1 MSALKREDYY
11 EPSCPFC
18 TDGLDG
24 KQPIRHIDVSRMM
37 GRLNAYLDR
46 NDYDAAERHLQYWL
60 AEAQNG
66 NDERGALTIRNEQ
79 MGLYRKRGK
88 REEALEAVLEG
99 LSLLRALQFEGTL
112 TAGTTYVNAAT
123 VYKSFGMPKDALSL
137 YRAAQEIYEKTLPE
151 DDARLGGLYN
161 NMALALVDEK
171 QFREAEACYRKAL
184 SVMSRVEHG
193 EAEAAITYL
202 NMADLAAEELGLLES
217 EEIVSA
223 YLDKAETLLETP
235 SLPHNGYYAFVCE
248 KCAPTFDYFGRFAY
262 AKELKT
268 HSEEIYARN

>member
-24 KQPIRHIDVSRMM
+24 KQPIRPIDVSRMID
-37 GRLNAYLDR
+37 RLNAYLDR

-268 HSEEIYARN
+268 RSEEIYARN

>member
-1 MSALKREDYY
+1 MSALKREDYE

-24 KQPIRHIDVSRMM
+24 RQPIRPIDISRMLD
-37 GRLNAYLDR
+37 RLNAHLDR

-123 VYKSFGMPKDALSL
+123 VYKSFGMAKEALPL
-137 YRAAQEIYEKTLPE
+137 YRAAQEIYEKELSE

-268 HSEEIYARN
+268 RSEEIYARN

>member
-1 MSALKREDYY
+1 MSALKREDYE

-24 KQPIRHIDVSRMM
+24 KQPIRPIDVSRMID
-37 GRLNAYLDR
+37 RLNAYLDR

-88 REEALEAVLEG
+88 REKALEAVREG
-99 LSLLRALQFEGTL
+99 LSLLHTLQFEGTL
-112 TAGTTYVNAAT
+112 TASTTYVNAAT
-123 VYKSFGMPKDALSL
+123 VYKSFGMAKEALPL
-137 YRAAQEIYEKTLPE
+137 YRAAQEIYEKELSE

-161 NMALALVDEK
+161 NMALALADEK
-171 QFREAEACYRKAL
+171 QFQEAEACYRKAL
-184 SVMSRVEHG
+184 SVMAQVEHG

-202 NMADLAAEELGLLES
+202 NLADLAAEELGLLES
-217 EEIVSA
+217 EAIVSA

-235 SLPHNGYYAFVCE
+235 TLPHNGNYAFVCE

-268 HSEEIYARN
+268 RSEEIYARN

>member
-1 MSALKREDYY
+1 MDAFKREDYA

-24 KQPIRHIDVSRMM
+24 KKTVHPIDVCRMTEK
-37 GRLNAYLDR
+37 LNAYLDR

-66 NDERGALTIRNEQ
+66 NDERGALSVRNEQ

-88 REEALEAVLEG
+88 REEALNAVRQA

-112 TAGTTYVNAAT
+112 TTGTTYVNAAT
-123 VYKSFGMPKDALSL
+123 VYKAFGMAKDALPL
-137 YRAAQEIYEKTLPE
+137 YRAAQEIYEKSLRE

-161 NMALALVDEK
+161 NMALALADEK

-184 SVMSRVEHG
+184 TVMAQVEHG

-202 NMADLAAEELGLLES
+202 NMADLAAEELGLLAS

-223 YLDKAETLLETP
+223 YLDKAEALLQTPTLP
-235 SLPHNGYYAFVCE
+235 RNGYYAFVCE

-262 AKELKT
+262 ARELKER
-268 HSEEIYARN
+268 SEEIYART

>member
-24 KQPIRHIDVSRMM
+24 KQPIRPIDVSRMM
-37 GRLNAYLDR
+37 DRLNAYLDR
-46 NDYDAAERHLQYWL
+46 NDYDAAERHLCYWL
-60 AEAQNG
+60 TEAQNG

-123 VYKSFGMPKDALSL
+123 VYKSFGMLKDALSL

-161 NMALALVDEK
+161 NMALALVDE
-171 QFREAEACYRKAL
+171 QQYCEAEACYRKAL

-268 HSEEIYARN
+268 RSEEIYARN

>member
-24 KQPIRHIDVSRMM
+24 KQPIRPIDISRMLD
-37 GRLNAYLDR
+37 RLNAHLDR

-268 HSEEIYARN
+268 RSEEIYARN

>member
-1 MSALKREDYY
+1 MDALKREDYA

-24 KQPIRHIDVSRMM
+24 KKTVHPIDVCRMTEK
-37 GRLNAYLDR
+37 LNAYLDR
-46 NDYDAAERHLQYWL
+46 NNYDAAERHLQYWL

-66 NDERGALTIRNEQ
+66 NDERGALSVRNEQ

-88 REEALEAVLEG
+88 REEALNAVRQA

-123 VYKSFGMPKDALSL
+123 VYKAFGMAKDALPL
-137 YRAAQEIYEKTLPE
+137 YRAAQEIYEKSLRE

-161 NMALALVDEK
+161 NMALALADEK

-184 SVMSRVEHG
+184 TVMAQVEHG

-202 NMADLAAEELGLLES
+202 NMADLAAEELGLLAS

-223 YLDKAETLLETP
+223 YLDKAEALLQTPTLP
-235 SLPHNGYYAFVCE
+235 RNGYYAFVCE

-262 AKELKT
+262 ARELKER
-268 HSEEIYARN
+268 SEEIYART